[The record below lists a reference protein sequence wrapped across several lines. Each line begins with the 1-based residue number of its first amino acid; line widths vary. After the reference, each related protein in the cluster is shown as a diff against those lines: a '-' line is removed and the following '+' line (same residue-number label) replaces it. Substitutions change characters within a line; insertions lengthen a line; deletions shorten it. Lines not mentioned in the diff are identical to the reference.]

1 MDRDEEGRFSASVS
15 DEELLDAVAANAP
28 AATAAVADAVDLT
41 RQAADHRLRQL
52 REAGRVD
59 SVEIGGSLAW
69 SVSRGAA
76 SREEK
81 VTDNSVTDA
90 PVGKDGVTSD
100 VTSVTTDEDDLDARI
115 RALDVPGSGSRLDER
130 VAATVRVVEHLE
142 DEGEATAEEL
152 KALLDDDSV
161 GYADVGSYWANW
173 IRGAEVLKSI
183 AEVEAPGKGEKV
195 YRYRTDR

>member
-1 MDRDEEGRFSASVS
+1 MDRDEEGRFSPSTS

-52 REAGRVD
+52 REAGRVE

-69 SVSRGAA
+69 SVGPGD
-76 SREEK
+76 E
-81 VTDNSVTDA
+81 SVTKTA
-90 PVGKDGVTSD
+90 PDRENLHTRGVTED
-100 VTSVTTDEDDLDARI
+100 VTTVTADEDDLDARI
-115 RALDVPGSGSRLDER
+115 RALDVPGSGTRLDER
-130 VAATVRVVEHLE
+130 VAATVRVVEHLAA
-142 DEGEATAEEL
+142 EGEATAEEL

-173 IRGAEVLKSI
+173 IRGAGVLKAI

-195 YRYRTDR
+195 YRYRRDGGV